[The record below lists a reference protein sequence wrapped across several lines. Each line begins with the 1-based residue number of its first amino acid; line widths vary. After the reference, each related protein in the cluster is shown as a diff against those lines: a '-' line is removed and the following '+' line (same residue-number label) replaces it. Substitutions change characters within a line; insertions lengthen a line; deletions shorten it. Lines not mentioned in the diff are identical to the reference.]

1 MQSYCLMAVVSI
13 FFLGTCLMYL
23 KDNDIFEDEV
33 ILKFKRLIMV
43 LIVEIAVDLV
53 FVLLEGKETVGWLL
67 YILKAGELVMNPM
80 LAFLVFEIFYD
91 EKLRTRNRVT
101 RVLRRGMQLTVAANV
116 VLQVVGVFTRTV
128 FFLDESNVYHRGD
141 YMWLYV
147 LILLVMISM
156 AVLEIVMFSSR
167 TQGMMKATLGAFTC
181 ILVAGVFLREVFP
194 RMNYDFLCMAVS
206 VTFLLIYY
214 SNVTL
219 RIDPLTQL
227 LNRLVYETALKR
239 IRYTTVV
246 LVFDANKFKK
256 INDEHGHKRGDK
268 ALKQLAY
275 LIRKTYGE
283 MAYCFR
289 QGGDEFCVILKKG
302 VFDRLVAESPDDD
315 DAYKV
320 KEMLKGKID
329 EALSEHVKVINQ
341 AKNYLKYG
349 VARGGCIYYGEEYA
363 GDVERMTMAQ
373 VAAKADDEMYE
384 QKRKMKEEESAEAKV
399 EAEAEAKVEAEA
411 EAKAE
416 DA

>member
-1 MQSYCLMAVVSI
+1 MQSYCLMAVISI

-23 KDNDIFEDEV
+23 RDNDIFEDEV

-67 YILKAGELVMNPM
+67 YILKAGELAMNPL

-91 EKLRTRNRVT
+91 ERLRTRNKVA
-101 RVLRRGMQLTVAANV
+101 GMLWQAMRLTVVASV
-116 VLQVVGVFTRTV
+116 VLQIVGVFTGAV
-128 FFLDESNVYHRGD
+128 FFLDESNVYHRGS
-141 YMWLYV
+141 YMWLYLV
-147 LILLVMISM
+147 ILAM
-156 AVLEIVMFSSR
+156 AILMMVLEIVMFSSR
-167 TQGMMKATLGAFTC
+167 TQGMMKATLTALSSVLALG
-181 ILVAGVFLREVFP
+181 ILLREFFP
-194 RMNYDFLCMAVS
+194 RMNYDFLCMSAS

-239 IRYTTVV
+239 IKFTTVV
-246 LVFDANKFKK
+246 IVFDANKFKK
-256 INDEHGHKRGDK
+256 INDEHGHTRGDK

-302 VFDRLVAESPDDD
+302 VFGKLVAESPDGDGEHE
-315 DAYKV
+315 V
-320 KEMLKGKID
+320 KEMLESKID

-349 VARGGCIYYGEEYA
+349 VARGGWIYYGEDYT
-363 GDVERMTMAQ
+363 GDVERITVAQ
-373 VAAKADDEMYE
+373 AVAKADEEMYK
-384 QKRKMKEEESAEAKV
+384 QKRKMKEEEL
-399 EAEAEAKVEAEA
+399 AEAKVEAEA

-416 DA
+416 NA

>member
-1 MQSYCLMAVVSI
+1 MLSYCLLAGISI
-13 FFLGTCLMYL
+13 CFLVMCLMYL

-43 LIVEIAVDLV
+43 LMVEVAVDSV
-53 FVLLEGKETVGWLL
+53 FMLLEGKETVRELL
-67 YILKAGELVMNPM
+67 YILKAGELSMNLV
-80 LAFLVFEIFYD
+80 LAYLVFDIFYD
-91 EKLRTRNRVT
+91 ERLKTRNKVA
-101 RVLRRGMQLTVAANV
+101 GMLWCVMRLLVVASV
-116 VLQVVGVFTRTV
+116 VLQIVGVFTGAV
-128 FFLDESNVYHRGD
+128 FFLDESNVYHRGS
-141 YMWLYV
+141 YMWLYLV
-147 LILLVMISM
+147 ILATAILMV
-156 AVLEIVMFSSR
+156 VLEIVMFSNQ
-167 TQGMMKATLGAFTC
+167 TQGMMKATLAALSSVLALG
-181 ILVAGVFLREVFP
+181 ILLREFFP
-194 RMNYDFLCMAVS
+194 RMNYDFLCMVAS
-206 VTFLLIYY
+206 VTFMLIYY

-239 IRYTTVV
+239 IKYTTVV
-246 LVFDANKFKK
+246 IVFDANKFKK

-302 VFDRLVAESPDDD
+302 VFDKLVAESPDDD

-320 KEMLKGKID
+320 KEMLKSKID

-349 VARGGCIYYGEEYA
+349 VARGGWIYYGEEYA

-384 QKRKMKEEESAEAKV
+384 QKRKMKEEELAKAKV

-416 DA
+416 NA